1 MRRFGRVPVSEFHLF
16 EVTLSGLPKD
26 SAPQSA
32 IYLARFE
39 NLDHVR
45 EFVGQAAQ
53 ACGMDETAVYQVQLA
68 VDEAFTNIVEHAYG
82 GECDEE
88 IQCTCQ
94 ICNQGLS
101 ITLRDCGRS
110 FDPTGVPDPDLDATL
125 QERQVGGLGVYFI
138 RQLMDEVEFKF
149 ITLPE
154 TGETCNLLRMFKR
167 KE

>member
-1 MRRFGRVPVSEFHLF
+1 M
-16 EVTLSGLPKD
+16 
-26 SAPQSA
+26 
-32 IYLARFE
+32 ARFE
-39 NLDHVR
+39 NLDCVR

-53 ACGMDETAVYQVQLA
+53 ECGLDATAIYQVQLA

-82 GECDEE
+82 GECDEN

-94 ICNQGLS
+94 ASDEGLS
-101 ITLRDCGRS
+101 VTLRDCGRA
-110 FDPTGVPDPDLDATL
+110 FDPSNVPDPDLEAAL

-149 ITLPE
+149 DASPD
-154 TGETCNLLRMFKR
+154 TGRACNTLRMFKR